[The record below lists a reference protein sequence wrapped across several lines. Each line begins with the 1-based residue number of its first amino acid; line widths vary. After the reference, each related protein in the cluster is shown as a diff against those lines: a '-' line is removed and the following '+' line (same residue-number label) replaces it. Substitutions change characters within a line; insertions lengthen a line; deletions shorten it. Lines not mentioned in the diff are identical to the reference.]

1 MGKIIVPRFDTAAVS
16 RRLEERWVRDVAC
29 PIVRPDGTTENVLT
43 LMQLHWCQH
52 GVPTLVERRGE
63 WVSDH
68 RCSEPCPAL
77 AIAAAHL
84 EIHWFVITMLEI
96 EEYRRLELA
105 VSKLSPDDPLY
116 AELVNQANY
125 LAAHFVS
132 QAAVFESFYSATG
145 GRPQDPLGHAV
156 AQHLRRGGFPYADI
170 AEMLGCTKEA
180 ARQRNKV
187 ASRRSLNA

>member
-132 QAAVFESFYSATG
+132 QAAVFESFFSA
-145 GRPQDPLGHAV
+145 A
-156 AQHLRRGGFPYADI
+156 
-170 AEMLGCTKEA
+170 
-180 ARQRNKV
+180 
-187 ASRRSLNA
+187 ASRMRTLRKCWGVRRRRLASETRSLAADPSTHLSRHSPDTDLVD